1 MNTMSTGPGGVVA
14 GTMGA
19 AREVAPW
26 IVRLA
31 RVGYAAKAVV
41 YFTVGALAA
50 QAAFGAGGAT
60 TDQRGA
66 LRTLLDQPMGRAL
79 LWVIALGLFGY
90 AVWGVI
96 AAMSDA
102 ERRGSDGKGLALRIG
117 MVVRALAYGALGVTA
132 VRVATGSGGGGSSGQ
147 RTQDWT
153 ARLMA
158 MPMGRTLVLAAGAG
172 VIGYGLYQLYR
183 SYKAKLSKELDL
195 SRLTPD
201 AATWVVRL
209 ARFGMAARGVV
220 FTIVGWFLLRAGMER
235 DASEAGGLGDAL
247 ATLER
252 QAYGPWLLGAVAL
265 GLIAYAV
272 YELVNARY
280 RRISVA

>member
-66 LRTLLDQPMGRAL
+66 LRTLLGQPMGRAL

-117 MVVRALAYGALGVTA
+117 MAVRALAYGALGVTA
-132 VRVATGSGGGGSSGQ
+132 VRLAAGSGGGGGQ

-195 SRLTPD
+195 SRLSPD
-201 AATWVVRL
+201 AAEWVVRS

-220 FTIVGWFLLRAGMER
+220 FGIIGAFLILAAYHYRATEARGLEGALETLRR
-235 DASEAGGLGDAL
+235 QPLG
-247 ATLER
+247 
-252 QAYGPWLLGAVAL
+252 QWLLAAVAL
-265 GLIAYAV
+265 GLVAYGV
-272 YELVNARY
+272 FQFVKARY
-280 RRISVA
+280 RRIET